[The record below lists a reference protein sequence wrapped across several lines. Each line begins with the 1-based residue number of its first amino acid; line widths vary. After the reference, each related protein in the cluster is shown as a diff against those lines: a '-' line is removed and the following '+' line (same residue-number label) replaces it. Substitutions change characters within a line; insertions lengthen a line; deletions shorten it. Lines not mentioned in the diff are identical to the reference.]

1 MLERASVD
9 SRLIA
14 HSRIF
19 AAEGWILREEDE
31 KLRVVAVDFLDAA
44 GRCAP
49 SRETAKATDGT
60 EVTIGVLCKSI
71 VRTENALGIVA
82 KISKDVFDELVKET
96 YGTLC
101 LEEIAAIT
109 ERMKAFWMESMRD
122 AIGDDDGS
130 RDEDDGDNDADGNN
144 SPGHDRSLAILI
156 DSTIAA
162 IDAHFEAQFEHFWRC
177 SDFEFLPLEEAVT
190 PPWRLAEGDIFL
202 LGLAAATAQSMDDLS
217 SK

>member
-1 MLERASVD
+1 M
-9 SRLIA
+9 
-14 HSRIF
+14 
-19 AAEGWILREEDE
+19 
-31 KLRVVAVDFLDAA
+31 
-44 GRCAP
+44 
-49 SRETAKATDGT
+49 
-60 EVTIGVLCKSI
+60 
-71 VRTENALGIVA
+71 RTEDALGIVA

-130 RDEDDGDNDADGNN
+130 RDEDDGDNDADGDN

-162 IDAHFEAQFEHFWRC
+162 IDAHFEAQFDPFWRC

>member
-9 SRLIA
+9 SRLLA
-14 HSRIF
+14 HSRNF
-19 AAEGWILREEDE
+19 AAEGWILREDE
-31 KLRVVAVDFLDAA
+31 KSRVVTVDFLDA
-44 GRCAP
+44 GRCAL
-49 SRETAKATDGT
+49 SRETAEASDEA
-60 EVTIGVLCKSI
+60 EVSIGVLCKSI
-71 VRTENALGIVA
+71 VRTEDALGIVA

-130 RDEDDGDNDADGNN
+130 RDEDDGDNDADGDN

-190 PPWRLAEGDIFL
+190 PPWRLAKGDIFL